1 MYTWK
6 KHFFPGL
13 FYLLILQFLLSFSFG
28 DEAMGA
34 ELKPIRVVTPNG
46 MTLLVVAQHSLPI
59 VSVEVLVQ
67 SGSLYDPAGKPGL
80 SNLTAGLLDEGTA
93 GRSALEITDALAAVG
108 ARLSVRASYDYVTA
122 GLRVLKKDVETGFDL
137 LSDILV
143 HPVFDSSEFKRVRTI
158 ILGEIQAEK
167 DQPHAIAR
175 QAFRKITFGSHPYYH
190 PVKGFEESLPEIKQ
204 ADLVSFH
211 RKHYRPNNAIISI
224 VGDVTL
230 QEAEVLVQKYFGKW
244 KKGTLDPPKIEP
256 AHALRSKKV
265 RKIEKD
271 LSQATVILGHVGIKR
286 TNPDYY
292 AVRVMNYILGGGG
305 FSSRMMREIRDNQ
318 GLVYS
323 IYSSFSGNQDPGPF
337 SVTFQTE
344 NGNARKAIE
353 GILLEINRIREED
366 VSKEEL
372 SEAKAYLVGSFPL
385 RMDTTRKVA
394 SLLPQIEFHNLGL
407 HYLKEYA
414 ELINRVTVNDVRRVA
429 KKYLHPD
436 HYALVLV
443 GRQKEIGL
451 EGSIEQ

>member
-1 MYTWK
+1 MGILK
-6 KHFFPGL
+6 KRFFPGL
-13 FYLLILQFLLSFSFG
+13 FLLLILQSFLSFSFQ
-28 DEAMGA
+28 DEAIGA

-46 MTLLVVAQHSLPI
+46 MTLLIVEQHSLPI
-59 VSVEVLVQ
+59 VSVEVLVR
-67 SGSLYDPAGKPGL
+67 SGSLYDPSGKAGL
-80 SNLTAGLLDEGTA
+80 ANLTAGLLDEGTA
-93 GRSALEITDALAAVG
+93 RRSAVEITDAVAVIG
-108 ARLSVRASYDYVTA
+108 AGLSVRASYDYVTT

-137 LSDILV
+137 LSDILI
-143 HPVFDSSEFKRVRTI
+143 HPVFDASEFKRVRNI

-175 QAFRKITFGSHPYYH
+175 QAFRQITFGRHPYYH
-190 PVKGFEESLPEIKQ
+190 PVKGFEESLSEIQ
-204 ADLVSFH
+204 RADLASFH
-211 RKHYRPNNAIISI
+211 HQYYRPNNAIVSI
-224 VGDVTL
+224 VGDVTP
-230 QEAEVLVQKYFGKW
+230 QEAEALVHKYFGKW
-244 KKGTLDPPKIEP
+244 EKMTVALPEIEP
-256 AHALRSKKV
+256 SKPLQSKNII
-265 RKIEKD
+265 KIEKD

-286 TNPDYY
+286 SNADYY

-305 FSSRMMREIRDNQ
+305 FSSRLMSEIRDNQ

-344 NGNARKAIE
+344 NGNARKAIG

-366 VSKEEL
+366 VSKKEL

-385 RMDTTRKVA
+385 RIDTTRKVA

-407 HYLKEYA
+407 HYLKEYKK
-414 ELINRVTVNDVRRVA
+414 LINRVTVADIRRVA

-436 HYALVLV
+436 KYALVLV

-451 EGSIEQ
+451 EGSAPE